1 MIELINISKEYNHSK
16 SNSLKALTDINLF
29 FPETGMV
36 SIIGKSGSGK
46 STLLNI
52 LSGLISFS
60 DGKYILDGV
69 DVTNFDSDQ
78 WNQIRNKYFGYIFQA
93 NNLIEYLT
101 VEENLRLIQMILPE
115 NDNFESELS
124 SILEKLDIQYI
135 RYKKISEISGGEQQ
149 RVALARALLKK
160 SRIILA
166 DEPTGSLDYENA
178 INVFNILKKI
188 SSEMLVIVVTHDNE
202 FADLYSDYTVK
213 LSYGKILSNSLPVI
227 ESNNYTT
234 QMKFERINIKF
245 RDLIKVSLNIN
256 KSQKF
261 RYFFMS
267 IFVLIT
273 LSIVLMATT
282 FSFFNQGKF
291 VYDAINGSEISNIFI
306 SEYPTDLIF
315 SDNTSDLDTSL
326 FPSIQFDKTYSNQIN
341 VTTKSLFN
349 TQLSYQLFRTIIL
362 SEDLLDNEIIIT
374 DYQADLMKDS
384 GVFSFTNYNELINNQ
399 ISIGNFSIKIL
410 DVIITNYSVDVS
422 NQYQFRLVNTY
433 DVIKMNLNTFT
444 LIIEYLNYG
453 VVVVDD
459 FGDINLGIVD
469 QLSTLDENS
478 YSGDLDILTEEI
490 VVSVV
495 MLQYLTG
502 EVFNNPDDIENYLN
516 TSFNITFSFNGVIHT
531 NEYTIKAVTYEE
543 LRKIYF
549 NRVTYESEINQYQFI
564 IEDLEYTYEVSNYDF
579 DDFLA
584 LYEFISSNNLS
595 LNSYVSR
602 DTNTVINFISSLR
615 IILLVFSMAAVGL
628 LLITLYFFI
637 KSSISQNLFNIGILK
652 SIGFLNI
659 HINIIFN
666 FINFI
671 IIIFSYVISSLVHIL
686 FMNLFNIYFKSELII
701 DINVFNFDLIYYLYL
716 LFLIIVFSVVISFF
730 AMSKI
735 KKIEIMRLIK

>member
-78 WNQIRNKYFGYIFQA
+78 WNQIRNKYFGYIFQD

-245 RDLIKVSLNIN
+245 RDLIKVSVNIN

-282 FSFFNQGKF
+282 FH
-291 VYDAINGSEISNIFI
+291 
-306 SEYPTDLIF
+306 
-315 SDNTSDLDTSL
+315 L
-326 FPSIQFDKTYSNQIN
+326 F
-341 VTTKSLFN
+341 
-349 TQLSYQLFRTIIL
+349 
-362 SEDLLDNEIIIT
+362 
-374 DYQADLMKDS
+374 
-384 GVFSFTNYNELINNQ
+384 
-399 ISIGNFSIKIL
+399 
-410 DVIITNYSVDVS
+410 
-422 NQYQFRLVNTY
+422 
-433 DVIKMNLNTFT
+433 
-444 LIIEYLNYG
+444 
-453 VVVVDD
+453 
-459 FGDINLGIVD
+459 
-469 QLSTLDENS
+469 
-478 YSGDLDILTEEI
+478 
-490 VVSVV
+490 
-495 MLQYLTG
+495 
-502 EVFNNPDDIENYLN
+502 
-516 TSFNITFSFNGVIHT
+516 
-531 NEYTIKAVTYEE
+531 
-543 LRKIYF
+543 
-549 NRVTYESEINQYQFI
+549 
-564 IEDLEYTYEVSNYDF
+564 
-579 DDFLA
+579 
-584 LYEFISSNNLS
+584 
-595 LNSYVSR
+595 
-602 DTNTVINFISSLR
+602 
-615 IILLVFSMAAVGL
+615 
-628 LLITLYFFI
+628 
-637 KSSISQNLFNIGILK
+637 
-652 SIGFLNI
+652 
-659 HINIIFN
+659 
-666 FINFI
+666 
-671 IIIFSYVISSLVHIL
+671 
-686 FMNLFNIYFKSELII
+686 
-701 DINVFNFDLIYYLYL
+701 
-716 LFLIIVFSVVISFF
+716 
-730 AMSKI
+730 
-735 KKIEIMRLIK
+735 